1 MGVGW
6 RQILRS
12 GLSALMSYDEG
23 PRFFA
28 LKSKKKDDIADTA
41 AEVEGEKNMTS
52 VACFEWM
59 TGKGK

>member
-12 GLSALMSYDEG
+12 ELSTLVSMTRVQG
-23 PRFFA
+23 FFA
-28 LKSKKKDDIADTA
+28 LKSKKKDDIADTV

-52 VACFEWM
+52 AACFEWM